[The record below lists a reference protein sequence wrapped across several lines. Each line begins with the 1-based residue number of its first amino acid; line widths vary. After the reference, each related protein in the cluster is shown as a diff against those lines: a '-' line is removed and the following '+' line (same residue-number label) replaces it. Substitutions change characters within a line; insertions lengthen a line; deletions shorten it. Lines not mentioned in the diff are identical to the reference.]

1 MMVLADRAN
10 RRFLTGMLLFAV
22 GLIIGALALSVCQA
36 QADWQLLQAQ
46 EARVASAL
54 LADGVARTTV
64 AEAFSDTAAVTAEG
78 QALLTQIG
86 HGDDVPFFYFASLR
100 DRALETGAV
109 ALLAAVI
116 LGALLLFWSWC
127 FLKQRE
133 RCYEAAAETIAAYAD
148 GQFDAHLPQNE
159 SGALYQLFGAV
170 EEMALS
176 LQAKSDNEQR
186 VKTFLKTMI
195 SDISHQVKTPLAAL
209 RMYNEIIAG
218 EPENT
223 DVVRIFSE
231 KSTAALDRLEALIQ
245 SLLKVTRL
253 DAGSVTFKR
262 MPQKVTTLLSNAM
275 EPFQTRAV
283 QEGKTLR
290 LEGDASAVCVCD
302 LTWTGEAVGNLIKNA
317 LDHTPYG
324 GHVVVSWTASPALI
338 QIRVSDD
345 GAGIAPEDL
354 HHIFKRFYRS
364 AHADS
369 QQGVGLGLPIAKAIV
384 EGQNGSLSVASAP
397 GQGTVFTM
405 SFPAFAQAADAEL
418 TKL

>member
-116 LGALLLFWSWC
+116 LGALLQFWSWC

-223 DVVRIFSE
+223 DVVRTFSE

-283 QEGKTLR
+283 QEGKTLAMR
-290 LEGDASAVCVCD
+290 
-302 LTWTGEAVGNLIKNA
+302 
-317 LDHTPYG
+317 
-324 GHVVVSWTASPALI
+324 
-338 QIRVSDD
+338 R
-345 GAGIAPEDL
+345 
-354 HHIFKRFYRS
+354 
-364 AHADS
+364 
-369 QQGVGLGLPIAKAIV
+369 
-384 EGQNGSLSVASAP
+384 LSVSVIRLGRVKRWAI
-397 GQGTVFTM
+397 
-405 SFPAFAQAADAEL
+405 
-418 TKL
+418 